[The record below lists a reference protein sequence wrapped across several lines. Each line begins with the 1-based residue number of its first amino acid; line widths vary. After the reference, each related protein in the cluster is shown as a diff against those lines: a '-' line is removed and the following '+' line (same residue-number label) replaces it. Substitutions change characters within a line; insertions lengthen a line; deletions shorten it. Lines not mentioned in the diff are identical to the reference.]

1 MTRNTNQKVNPP
13 YKGNRSSQV
22 RADTLCEFPW
32 TEGTGMWFHVWG
44 NKPLVVG
51 GDGSCWVRSR
61 WTGCREHH
69 RVTGTKYRTSLQSGH
84 VLCGPHSDSPA
95 PGLCSGGWTLWWRC
109 RLPESLQPWG
119 WEQLPAFDNRW
130 VVSHTTVLPLLLFTP
145 SFIICVTNSV
155 PGTPSPAVEF
165 CFPNQSSLIQ
175 EGEHRRPRNRG
186 AAGHFS
192 W

>member
-32 TEGTGMWFHVWG
+32 TEGTGMWFQVSG

-51 GDGSCWVRSR
+51 VDGSCWVRSR
-61 WTGCREHH
+61 WTGCRAHH

-95 PGLCSGGWTLWWRC
+95 PGLCSGGWTLWWRR

-119 WEQLPAFDNRW
+119 WEQLPAIDNPGLSRMPPFCPYCFF
-130 VVSHTTVLPLLLFTP
+130 LPLL
-145 SFIICVTNSV
+145 
-155 PGTPSPAVEF
+155 
-165 CFPNQSSLIQ
+165 SS
-175 EGEHRRPRNRG
+175 
-186 AAGHFS
+186 A
-192 W
+192 